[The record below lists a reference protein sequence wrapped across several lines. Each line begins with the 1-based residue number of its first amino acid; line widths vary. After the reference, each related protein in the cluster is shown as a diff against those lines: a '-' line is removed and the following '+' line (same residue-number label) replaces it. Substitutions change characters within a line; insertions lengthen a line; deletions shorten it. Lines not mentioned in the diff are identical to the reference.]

1 MLNDMII
8 DSAKELAEDNAL
20 QVHMFDFDIVH
31 RISQMV
37 QEHLT
42 ESDKYGKLAI
52 GAYRYHEEQVI
63 ANHAKIARLEAALVS

>member
-20 QVHMFDFDIVH
+20 WIKMQDFDIVH
-31 RISQMV
+31 RVSQMV

-42 ESDKYGKLAI
+42 DSDKYGMLAI
-52 GAYRYHEEQVI
+52 GAYRYFERECWKTHDVVCE
-63 ANHAKIARLEAALVS
+63 LEAALVS